1 MAALLKIVDEHF
13 GTTAD
18 QRRPAFELRLASE
31 RITARELIRRRIADE
46 VEALNRKHS
55 DYAAGHARSRS
66 FLIAIDERSTEA
78 KLNTSPARP
87 LGMQVFDEAAE
98 YGRAI
103 CAFEKHQFIL
113 LFDDRQVDD
122 LDEAIALTEN
132 SGAVFLYLTPL
143 VGG

>member
-13 GTTAD
+13 GTSAD

-46 VEALNRKHS
+46 VEALNLKTS
-55 DYAAGHARSRS
+55 EYAAGHARSRS
-66 FLIAIDERSTEA
+66 FLIAIDQRSAET
-78 KLNTSPARP
+78 KLNTSAPRP
-87 LGMQVFDEAAE
+87 LRTQVFDETAE
-98 YGRAI
+98 YDRAI

-122 LDEAIALTEN
+122 LDETIALTDN
-132 SGAVFLYLTPL
+132 SEAVFLYLTPL